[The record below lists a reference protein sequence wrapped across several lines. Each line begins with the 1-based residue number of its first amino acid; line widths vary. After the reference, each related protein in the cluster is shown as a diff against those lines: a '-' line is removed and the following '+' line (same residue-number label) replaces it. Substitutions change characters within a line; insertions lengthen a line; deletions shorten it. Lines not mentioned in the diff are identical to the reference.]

1 LSESQKTTFIPTR
14 ITSGDLAATKSAILM
29 LMIGSLS
36 CGVLAVFLW
45 LLIGISL
52 IIAMPGLVIGAFF
65 AFRYAMY
72 NKSKSR
78 KEEEEEKGEQKR
90 KRKRRI
96 R

>member
-1 LSESQKTTFIPTR
+1 
-14 ITSGDLAATKSAILM
+14 LAATKSAILM

-36 CGVLAVFLW
+36 CGVLAVFLS

-72 NKSKSR
+72 DKSKAR
-78 KEEEEEKGEQKR
+78 KEEEEKEEQKR
-90 KRKRRI
+90 KRKKRNR
-96 R
+96 